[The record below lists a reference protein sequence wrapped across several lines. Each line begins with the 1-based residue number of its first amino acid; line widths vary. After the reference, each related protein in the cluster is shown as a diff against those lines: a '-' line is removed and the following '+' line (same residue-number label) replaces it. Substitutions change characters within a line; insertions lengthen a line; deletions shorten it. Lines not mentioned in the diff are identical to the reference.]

1 MSAAAAQGRCKRRDC
16 SYCALQA
23 SIVTCGRLTAEHPEI
38 RMSATSI
45 LSGTGAGFDRFEQ
58 ALTAAERLLHHAKSA
73 VREKVQTEGG
83 LDSAQAAAHGLAWFA
98 TYVDALGQMLG
109 WGARLQAAG
118 RFGEIEQLLLTAAF
132 GEYLA
137 QLTGGIPMS
146 QGETVRA
153 AGLGVTLAEVRRFE
167 DAVADLVAEGCADTT
182 RRRIAQLIAEQPAA
196 TTFGDTGLDET
207 LSEMRVQMR
216 RFSEAEILPHAHEW
230 HLSNSYIPQEILTK
244 LGELGVFALTL
255 PEASG
260 GLGLGKEAMCVVSEE
275 LSRGYIG
282 VGSLGTRSEIAAELI
297 LGAGT
302 EEQKQ
307 KYLPRIASGEILP
320 TAVFTEPNTGSDLAS
335 LKTRAAREGD
345 VYKVT
350 GQKTWITHPVRA
362 DMMTLLVRTN
372 PDEPGYKGLSML
384 LAEKP
389 RGTDSEPFPAK
400 GMSGGEIEVLGYRG
414 MKEYDISFDG
424 FEVPVQQLLGGV
436 EGQGFKQLMATFESA
451 RIQTA
456 ARAIGVAQSA
466 MDLALKYALER
477 NQFGRPIYA
486 FPRVANKIVMM
497 AVETVIARQLTY
509 YAAREKDQ
517 GRRCDLEA
525 GMAKLLAARIAW
537 ANADNAVQIHGG
549 NGFALEYPVSR
560 VLCDARILNIFEG
573 AAEIQ
578 AQVIARRLLEGAN

>member
-1 MSAAAAQGRCKRRDC
+1 
-16 SYCALQA
+16 
-23 SIVTCGRLTAEHPEI
+23 
-38 RMSATSI
+38 
-45 LSGTGAGFDRFEQ
+45 
-58 ALTAAERLLHHAKSA
+58 
-73 VREKVQTEGG
+73 
-83 LDSAQAAAHGLAWFA
+83 
-98 TYVDALGQMLG
+98 
-109 WGARLQAAG
+109 
-118 RFGEIEQLLLTAAF
+118 
-132 GEYLA
+132 
-137 QLTGGIPMS
+137 MS
-146 QGETVRA
+146 QVETVRPA
-153 AGLGVTLAEVRRFE
+153 ALGVPRAELRRYE
-167 DAVADLVAEGCADTT
+167 DAVADLVAAGCAEAAKAELA
-182 RRRIAQLIAEQPAA
+182 RLIASQPEA

-207 LSEMRVQMR
+207 LDAMRHEMR
-216 RFSEAEILPHAHEW
+216 RFAQAEVLPHAHDW
-230 HLSNSYIPQEILTK
+230 HLSNSYIPAEVLAK
-244 LGELGVFALTL
+244 LGELGVFSLTL
-255 PEASG
+255 PEAYG

-307 KYLPRIASGEILP
+307 TYLPRIASGELLP

-335 LKTRAAREGD
+335 LRTRAVREGD
-345 VYKVT
+345 TYKVT

-362 DMMTLLVRTN
+362 DLMTLLVRTN
-372 PDEPGYKGLSML
+372 PSEPGYKGLSML

-389 RGTDSEPFPAK
+389 RGTDAEPFPAG
-400 GMSGGEIEVLGYRG
+400 GMSGSEIEVLGYRG

-424 FEVPVQQLLGGV
+424 FEVPASQLLGGV
-436 EGQGFKQLMATFESA
+436 EGQGFKQLMTTFEAA

-477 NQFGRPIYA
+477 TQFGKPIYA

-497 AVETVIARQLTY
+497 AVETMIARQLTY
-509 YAAREKDQ
+509 YAAREKDE

-537 ANADNAVQIHGG
+537 ANADNAVQVHGG